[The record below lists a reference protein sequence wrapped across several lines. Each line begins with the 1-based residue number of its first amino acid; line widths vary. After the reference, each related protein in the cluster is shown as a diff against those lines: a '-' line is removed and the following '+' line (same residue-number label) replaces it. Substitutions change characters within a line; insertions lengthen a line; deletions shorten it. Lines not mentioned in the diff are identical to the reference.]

1 MYCLRTRFAWLA
13 FDVWLEISLTAFC
26 DFEQRLGLGMTII
39 SAWRQKIEE
48 FLISKA
54 FKAQTATCSLDKFT
68 MKYTKGV
75 TVDIQGN
82 ITLSSSSVTV
92 VFDVNHLTSGPLGFL
107 FFGSFVHSSLLFN
120 TGLLLRML
128 KASVACRSAGSPGNF
143 PRISNF
149 RCGTSP
155 LWHSHTW
162 S

>member
-1 MYCLRTRFAWLA
+1 MTRDFSDCVLRIRTKIGFGYDHYFRMEA
-13 FDVWLEISLTAFC
+13 
-26 DFEQRLGLGMTII
+26 
-39 SAWRQKIEE
+39 KIEE

-75 TVDIQGN
+75 TVDIQEN

-128 KASVACRSAGSPGNF
+128 TASVACRSAGSPGNF

-155 LWHSHTW
+155 L
-162 S
+162 